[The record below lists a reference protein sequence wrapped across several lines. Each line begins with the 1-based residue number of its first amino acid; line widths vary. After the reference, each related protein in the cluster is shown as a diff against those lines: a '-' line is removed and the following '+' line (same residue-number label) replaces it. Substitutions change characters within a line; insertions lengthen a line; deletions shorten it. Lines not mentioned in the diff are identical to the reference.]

1 MSTVRCANCG
11 RGHDLHCAVHLV
23 PCCPGMCPGAGSLQV
38 ASEAWQPDAG
48 GWEVIGPPEC
58 PILLR
63 RTLVARKRWK
73 LLLHRFMP
81 GAADRDP
88 HDHPRPFL
96 TLVLRGGY
104 DDVQPCR
111 ACKEGTVTAPAGGV
125 VRCRVCRGER
135 QAIDRVRAVTV
146 RYRPAT
152 HVHTTL
158 VHADGATT
166 LVLMGPLV
174 RAWGFFRDGRWWPWR
189 EYDEAY
195 GHGSFRC
202 PE

>member
-1 MSTVRCANCG
+1 M
-11 RGHDLHCAVHLV
+11 
-23 PCCPGMCPGAGSLQV
+23 
-38 ASEAWQPDAG
+38 WQSDAHWAPDAG
-48 GWEVIGPPEC
+48 GWEIIGPPEC

-73 LLLHRFMP
+73 LLVHRFMP

-96 TLVLRGGY
+96 TFVLRGGY
-104 DDVQPCR
+104 TDMHPCPRCGPYPGATVACTFSDDAVYP
-111 ACKEGTVTAPAGGV
+111 APPECGLCHGLHKVA
-125 VRCRVCRGER
+125 
-135 QAIDRVRAVTV
+135 DRVRAPTV
-146 RYRPAT
+146 RYRAAT
-152 HVHTTL
+152 HVHTTV
-158 VHADGATT
+158 VHDDGALTV
-166 LVLMGPLV
+166 VLMGPLV

-189 EYDEAY
+189 EYDAQF